1 MASNMNTAVYSDTS
15 GGYVQLSDVIKE
27 VLSKEILRTALPET
41 VFLQAAT
48 YKQDLRT
55 EHGLKI
61 EFIKFGALDKGG
73 TLTENVPIPTNNL
86 ETSTVEISVG
96 ERGNAVAV
104 SNLLVQAGKVD
115 VLFEAAM
122 ALGEDAGLV
131 LDSEVRDSFYETTNV
146 VYAGGN
152 TTAASVA
159 STDVLTYKML
169 DSLIEKAATLKSRPF
184 VAPNGE
190 RYFVLFIHPRHFTQL
205 KRQIDSGMERFNRL
219 TYVKDYPAGRPVWRG
234 EVAQVD
240 NIKLVQTTLV
250 KQGIDANDAWS
261 YDSDLDAAGV
271 SSADLLTAIFAG
283 YNGVGYAE
291 RQPLSFRENG
301 IEDFGRILKVA
312 WYSIWG
318 SGIVNE
324 ESTMKIV
331 TGANETAS

>member
-1 MASNMNTAVYSDTS
+1 MANKINTAVYSNTS
-15 GGYVQLSDVIKE
+15 EGYYQLSDIIKE

-48 YKQDLRT
+48 HKTDLNT
-55 EHGLKI
+55 ERGLKI
-61 EFIKFGALDKGG
+61 EFIKFGALEKGG
-73 TLTENVPIPTNNL
+73 TLTENIPIPTKNL
-86 ETSTVEISVG
+86 STSTIEISVG

-115 VLFEAAM
+115 VLFEAAL

-131 LDSEVRDSFYETTNV
+131 LDSEVRDAFYATTNV
-146 VYAGGN
+146 MYGGGKDGI
-152 TTAASVA
+152 ASMS
-159 STDVLTYKML
+159 STNALLTYQML
-169 DSLIEKAATLKSRPF
+169 DMMMEKASLLHSRPF

-205 KRQIDSGMERFNRL
+205 KRQIGADMERFNRL
-219 TYVKDYPAGRPVWRG
+219 TYVKDYPAGRPIWRG

-240 NIKLVQTTLV
+240 NIKLVQTPLV
-250 KQGIDANDAWS
+250 KQGIDSNDVWA
-261 YDSDLDAAGV
+261 YDAALAAT
-271 SSADLLTAIFAG
+271 SALTCIFAG

-318 SGIVNE
+318 AGIVNE
-324 ESTMKIV
+324 ESVIKVYTSS
-331 TGANETAS
+331 NETA